1 MFEPGCLDI
10 PRLTGVGDSAG
21 VLSFVVFIALAQPL
35 PSGLYRASQEAS
47 ALVELEL
54 PLITTERSDLR
65 WQRAIKQPKVKAVLA
80 ARAPMDAP
88 GSVELVPFEVMRSCL
103 RKTDHRLTVKLLIFL
118 SGSPLEPVLLPQ
130 TTFGLGLETT
140 PGYEQLKAAL
150 VESFDWVE
158 ERMRAV
164 GAQQLWR
171 EQRKALTSDNVYL
184 RHLAAE
190 FLIQHGA
197 AEVVDEVWGAPGSE
211 PRTKNEARARVAP
224 DCKG

>member
-1 MFEPGCLDI
+1 M
-10 PRLTGVGDSAG
+10 GDSEG
-21 VLSFVVFIALAQPL
+21 VLSFIVIIALAQPL
-35 PSGLYRASQEAS
+35 PSALYRASQEAS

-54 PLITTERSDLR
+54 PLITTERMELR
-65 WQRAIKQPKVKAVLA
+65 WQRALKQPKVKSMLA
-80 ARAPMDAP
+80 SRAPMDAP
-88 GSVELVPFEVMRSCL
+88 ESVELAPFDVMRSCL
-103 RKTDHRLTVKLLIFL
+103 RKTDHRLTVKLLVFMT
-118 SGSPLEPVLLPQ
+118 GHPLKPTWLPQ
-130 TTFGLGLETT
+130 MSFGLGLETT
-140 PGYEQLKAAL
+140 PGYQQLKAAL

-164 GAQQLWR
+164 GTQLLWQP
-171 EQRKALTSDNVYL
+171 QRKALVSDNVYL

-211 PRTKNEARARVAP
+211 LRLKNEATARVAP

>member
-1 MFEPGCLDI
+1 M
-10 PRLTGVGDSAG
+10 
-21 VLSFVVFIALAQPL
+21 LSFVVFIALAQPL
-35 PSGLYRASQEAS
+35 PSALYRASQEAS

-54 PLITTERSDLR
+54 PLITTERMDLR
-65 WQRAIKQPKVKAVLA
+65 WQRAIKQPKVKGMLA
-80 ARAPMDAP
+80 SRAPMDAP
-88 GSVELVPFEVMRSCL
+88 ESVELAPFDVMRSCL
-103 RKTDHRLTVKLLIFL
+103 RKTDHRLTVKLLVFMA
-118 SGSPLEPVLLPQ
+118 GNPLKATWLPQ
-130 TTFGLGLETT
+130 MSFGLGLETT
-140 PGYEQLKAAL
+140 PGYEQLKSAL

-164 GAQQLWR
+164 GAQQLWQP
-171 EQRKALTSDNVYL
+171 QRKALASDNVYL

-211 PRTKNEARARVAP
+211 LRTKNEATARVAP